1 MQRLAILLATTIACT
16 PLAFAQVTLPDFG
29 DSSASVFTGVA
40 ERELGEAFMAE
51 IRQSMTIISD
61 PEIDDYI
68 QSLGYKLVSATD
80 EQNIRFTFFVV
91 QNASVN
97 AFAAPGGWV
106 GVFTGLISA
115 TETESEL
122 ASVVAHE
129 VSHVTQ
135 RHIARFIERSEYS
148 TIKTLAG
155 ILAAIAIGTQSSEG
169 GAAALAAVIGVQ
181 AQGQIDFTR
190 TNEKE
195 ADRVGIQLL
204 DKAGFDPSSMATFF
218 EKLQTASRY
227 YKQPPEYLSTHP
239 VSTARIAESRGR
251 AQQLGLRQREDSQR
265 YLMVRAK
272 VRVLMSTD
280 DQRLRKEFEEQIQRN
295 APHPSPGARYGLA
308 LVKQK
313 LNELK
318 AARADLEALSR
329 EYPTE
334 VALRIALARTMVLD
348 NDEHAALAL
357 LDAEWKVLPDN
368 RMVATSY
375 ADALLIANDYGTALR
390 VIDEYAQTT
399 PIDAELL
406 KLKASA
412 LQKLGRTADSQ
423 FFLAEHFY
431 KNGAIDAAIHQL
443 TLASK
448 NPQNDFYSSSKIEAR
463 MQQLKDEQAA
473 RTRKR

>member
-1 MQRLAILLATTIACT
+1 MLLATTIACT
-16 PLAFAQVTLPDFG
+16 ALVDAQITLPDFG
-29 DSSASVFTGVA
+29 DSSSAVFSGAA
-40 ERELGEAFMAE
+40 ERELGEAFMTE
-51 IRQSMTIISD
+51 IRQSMIIIDD

-106 GVFTGLISA
+106 GVFTGLIIA
-115 TETESEL
+115 TDSESEL
-122 ASVVAHE
+122 ASVIAHE

-155 ILAAIAIGTQSSEG
+155 ILAAIAIGSQSSEA
-169 GAAALAAVIGVQ
+169 GAAALATVIGVQ

-204 DKAGFDPSSMATFF
+204 DKAGFDPSAMATFF

-227 YKQPPEYLSTHP
+227 YKRPPEFLSTHP
-239 VSTARIAESRGR
+239 VNTSRIAEARDR
-251 AQQLGLRQREDSQR
+251 AQQLGLRQRADSQR
-265 YLMVRAK
+265 YRMVRAK
-272 VRVLMSTD
+272 VRVLMSSD
-280 DQRLRKEFEEQIQRN
+280 DQRLRTEFKEEIRRN
-295 APHPSPGARYGLA
+295 APHPAPGARYGLA
-308 LVKQK
+308 LIKQK

-318 AARADLEALSR
+318 AARADLEALSH
-329 EYPTE
+329 EYPNE
-334 VALRIALARTMVLD
+334 VALRIALARAMVRD
-348 NDEHAALAL
+348 GDQRAALAL
-357 LDAEWKVLPDN
+357 LDTDWKVLPDN
-368 RMVATSY
+368 RMVVTTY
-375 ADALLIANDYGTALR
+375 ADVLLVANDNNTALR
-390 VIDEYAQTT
+390 VIDEYAQTST
-399 PIDAELL
+399 LDSTLF

-412 LQKLGRTADSQ
+412 LQNLGRTADSQ

-431 KNGAIDAAIHQL
+431 KKGAIDAAIHQL
-443 TLASK
+443 SLAAK
-448 NPQNDFYSSSKIEAR
+448 HPQNDFYSSSKIEAR
-463 MQQLKDEQAA
+463 MQQFKDEQAE
-473 RTRKR
+473 RTRNR